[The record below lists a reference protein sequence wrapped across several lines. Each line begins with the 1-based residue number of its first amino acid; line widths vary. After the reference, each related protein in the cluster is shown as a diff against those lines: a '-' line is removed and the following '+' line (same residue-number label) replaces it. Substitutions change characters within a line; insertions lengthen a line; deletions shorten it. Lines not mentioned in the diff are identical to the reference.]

1 MLRSCTVS
9 SRSAAIKAIIGA
21 AAVAFVIGGLA
32 ACAKKTEAAKAGEPV
47 TLTFASWRT
56 EDIERM
62 GRINAVF
69 TQQHPNITINFQPVN
84 DSEYDANMRSG
95 FETGTGADIVF
106 LRSYDTGRT
115 VYNAGWLYDLTK
127 VIPNLSAFPPAAVKA
142 WSTEDGIVY
151 AAPSV
156 GVTHGVYYQKA
167 IFEKYGLKEPA
178 TWDEFIAVCETLK
191 KNGENVF
198 AQGAMDDW
206 TLYEVVFSGL
216 GANFYGGEAARQDLI
231 AGKAKLTDPSFVSA
245 FKAIDS
251 LQKYLPKG
259 YASLDYVSMQQ
270 MFGTG
275 KAAMFIGGS
284 WELGVFEDL
293 GSDSTK
299 IGWFAPPV
307 KKAGDKLQYC
317 FHVDAGIG
325 VNKNSKN
332 IDAALEYIKWVAGPE
347 YAQGIM
353 NELPGFFSYTPAK
366 VTLTNPLAQKMFD
379 AASGADLTVR
389 TVWEKLSAQA
399 PSGNSL
405 MGVALPGMMVDKY
418 TPEQAAKYV
427 QDQLASWYP
436 PFKKYLK

>member
-1 MLRSCTVS
+1 MNKVV
-9 SRSAAIKAIIGA
+9 SRSLVGIAAKAVVAVVALTLVVGA
-21 AAVAFVIGGLA
+21 LA
-32 ACAKKTEAAKAGEPV
+32 GCGKKAPKAGEPV

-62 GRINAVF
+62 NRINAKF
-69 TQQHPNITINFQPVN
+69 TEKHPNITINFQPVN
-84 DSEYDANMRSG
+84 DTEYDANMRAG

-106 LRSYDTGRT
+106 LRSYDTGFT
-115 VYNAGWLYDLTK
+115 VWKAGWLADLTK
-127 VIPNLSAFPPAAVKA
+127 EIPDLAKFPAAAVKA
-142 WSTEDGIVY
+142 WSTEDGITY
-151 AAPSV
+151 AVPSV

-167 IFEKYGLKEPA
+167 VFEKYGLKEPA
-178 TWDEFIAVCETLK
+178 TWDEFIALCETLK
-191 KNGENVF
+191 KNGEAVF

-216 GANFYGGEAARQDLI
+216 GANFYGGEAARQALI
-231 AGKAKLTDPSFVSA
+231 AGKAKLTDPNFVEA
-245 FKAIDS
+245 FKAVDS

-259 YASLDYVSMQQ
+259 YESLDYVSMQQ

-293 GSDSTK
+293 GSDASK

-325 VNKNSKN
+325 VNKNSKHL
-332 IDAALEYIKWVAGPE
+332 AEALEYIKWTAGPE
-347 YAQGIM
+347 YAQLIM
-353 NELPGFFSYTPAK
+353 DELPGFFSYTPAH
-366 VTLTNPLAQKMFD
+366 VTLKNPIAQKMFD
-379 AASGADLTVR
+379 AAANADNTVR
-389 TVWEKLSAQA
+389 TVWEKMSAQS

-436 PFKKYLK
+436 PFKQ